1 MIKKILKLGVIL
13 ILILV
18 IFVFYLSYFGIE
30 TKRFNQLIK
39 DEISK
44 SNKGIDIELNKVK
57 IILNL
62 NNLSV
67 GLKTFDP
74 KVIFEDKKIKLKKI
88 KTNFSIESFLNKDF
102 VVENLFISTEENT
115 ISNIIS
121 LARLYEN
128 NLQMIIFD
136 KLIKDGSLNADINL
150 NFDEKGKI
158 KNNYKIKGSVTNTK
172 LNLINNQLIRN
183 ISFDFE
189 IEEKLHKYNNAKI
202 EFENLKLSSNSI
214 KIINNNNYFLLE
226 GDIKN
231 SNTFISPELLFLL
244 FKTNIKDLGISNLY
258 LSSNSTFY
266 FKSSMSLQDI
276 FKFDKKWVSSSL
288 T

>member
-62 NNLSV
+62 KKLSV
-67 GLKTFDP
+67 GLKTHDP
-74 KVIFEDKKIKLKKI
+74 KIIFKDKKFKLKKI

-102 VVENLFISTEENT
+102 AVENLFISTEENT

-128 NLQMIIFD
+128 NLQMIVFD
-136 KLIKDGSLNADINL
+136 KLIKHGSLNADIKL
-150 NFDEKGKI
+150 NFDEK
-158 KNNYKIKGSVTNTK
+158 
-172 LNLINNQLIRN
+172 
-183 ISFDFE
+183 
-189 IEEKLHKYNNAKI
+189 
-202 EFENLKLSSNSI
+202 
-214 KIINNNNYFLLE
+214 
-226 GDIKN
+226 
-231 SNTFISPELLFLL
+231 
-244 FKTNIKDLGISNLY
+244 
-258 LSSNSTFY
+258 
-266 FKSSMSLQDI
+266 
-276 FKFDKKWVSSSL
+276 
-288 T
+288 

>member
-30 TKRFNQLIK
+30 TKRFNQLIRDK
-39 DEISK
+39 ISDTTK
-44 SNKGIDIELNKVK
+44 KIDIELQEVK
-57 IILNL
+57 IVLNL
-62 NNLSV
+62 NNFSI
-67 GLKTFDP
+67 GLKTYDSDI
-74 KVIFEDKKIKLKKI
+74 IFKDKKIKLKKI

-102 VVENLFISTEENT
+102 VLENLFISTEENT

-128 NLQMIIFD
+128 NLQMFIFD
-136 KLIKDGSLNADINL
+136 KLIRDGSLNADINL
-150 NFDEKGKI
+150 SFDEKGKI
-158 KNNYKIKGSVTNTK
+158 RNNYKIKGSVTNTK

-202 EFENLKLSSNSI
+202 KFENLKLSSNSI

-231 SNTFISPELLFLL
+231 LNTFISPELLFLL
-244 FKTNIKDLGISNLY
+244 FKTFPLHRTLSEISTPPETILSITKSKY
-258 LSSNSTFY
+258 LS
-266 FKSSMSLQDI
+266 
-276 FKFDKKWVSSSL
+276 
-288 T
+288 